1 MKKLA
6 LTVASMLVAVYAY
19 GQGTVLFDT
28 SIGYP
33 DAIVT
38 YADSGD
44 PAAGP
49 DAVGQLYGGLDMN
62 SLAPQGVPV
71 EFGLEADG
79 LAGWI
84 ITGGVVTVDNAA
96 AGTAGYYVQLR
107 AWNTAAPGL
116 VGESPALQ
124 LTLGGGTL
132 PPADLTGLGP
142 TVIPVPE
149 PSVIALGLLG
159 AAALLIRR
167 RK

>member
-33 DAIVT
+33 DAVAT

-44 PAAGP
+44 PASGP
-49 DAVGQLYGGLDMN
+49 DAVGQLFGGLDMN
-62 SLAPQGVPV
+62 SLAPQGSPV
-71 EFGLEADG
+71 EFGSGD

-96 AGTAGYYVQLR
+96 AGAAGYYVQLR
-107 AWNTAAPGL
+107 AWNTAAPSL
-116 VGESPALQ
+116 VGESPMLQ

-159 AAALLIRR
+159 AVALLIRR

>member
-19 GQGTVLFDT
+19 GQGTITFDT
-28 SIGYP
+28 SLGYP
-33 DAIVT
+33 DAIAT

-44 PAAGP
+44 PAIGP
-49 DAVGQLYGGLDMN
+49 DAVGQLYGGTDMA
-62 SLAPQGVPV
+62 SLTAQGSPV
-71 EFGLEADG
+71 EFGTDA

-84 ITGGVVTVDNAA
+84 IGAGVVTVDNAD
-96 AGTAGYYVQLR
+96 AGASYYVQLR
-107 AWNTAAPGL
+107 AWNVNMPSL
-116 VGESPALQ
+116 VGESPALSV
-124 LTLGGGTL
+124 TLGGGTL
-132 PPADLTGLGP
+132 PPADLTGLGG

-149 PSVIALGLLG
+149 PSVIALGILG